1 MREEDLI
8 EQRQYAQRVL
18 MNLGIQPIKIDVIKG
33 RLTVPKNQLN
43 KARKIIEHFDWPLF
57 VMPLTAN

>member
-18 MNLGIQPIKIDVIKG
+18 VNLGIQPIKVDVIKG
-33 RLTVPKNQLN
+33 RLTVPKSQLD
-43 KARKIIEHFDWPLF
+43 KTRKIIEHFDWPLF

>member
-1 MREEDLI
+1 MKH
-8 EQRQYAQRVL
+8 
-18 MNLGIQPIKIDVIKG
+18 GIQPIKVDVIKG
-33 RLTVPKNQLN
+33 RLTVPKNQLT